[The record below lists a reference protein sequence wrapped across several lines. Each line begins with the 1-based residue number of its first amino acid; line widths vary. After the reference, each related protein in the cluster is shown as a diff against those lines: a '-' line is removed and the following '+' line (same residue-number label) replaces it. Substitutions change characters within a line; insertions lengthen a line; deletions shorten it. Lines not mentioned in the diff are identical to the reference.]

1 MHSCLQTM
9 LQVVTGFD
17 SAKEEQLEVRQVA
30 CEHEIQE
37 LNNRLQFLQGK
48 YRNITCK
55 QQQQY

>member
-9 LQVVTGFD
+9 LQVVGF
-17 SAKEEQLEVRQVA
+17 SAKEELSLEVRQVA

>member
-37 LNNRLQFLQGK
+37 LNNKLQFLQGK
-48 YRNITCK
+48 YMNIHL
-55 QQQQY
+55 